1 MTVDGRRSTF
11 FGFAGASAHASA
23 ASPAPTPSRSPASF
37 DARISQEKRKATIA
51 RKKAEVEKE
60 EAEKEEAEKEEAE
73 KAAALKEEVEA

>member
-1 MTVDGRRSTF
+1 LTVDGRRSTF

-23 ASPAPTPSRSPASF
+23 ASPAPTPSRSLASF

-51 RKKAEVEKE
+51 RKKAEVEKK
-60 EAEKEEAEKEEAE
+60 EKEEKEEAE